1 MLKRISFCLFVVA
14 ALFMLNGCS
23 NENPVSLNDLT
34 TNNELALNVK
44 TNLYSFALNA
54 IKISNVYENSV
65 DFNKESI
72 SVSIAVNSWAGG
84 LVKVRILSGE
94 NIIYSKDVS
103 DMSAITEKI
112 SGSPDK
118 IEIMLVNFTGQTA
131 VTIKGE

>member
-1 MLKRISFCLFVVA
+1 MFKRISSCFFIIA

-23 NENPVSLNDLT
+23 DENPLSLNDLAA
-34 TNNELALNVK
+34 NNELALNVK

-72 SVSIAVNSWAGG
+72 SISIAVNSWAGG
-84 LVKVRILSGE
+84 LVKLRILSGE
-94 NIIYSKDVS
+94 NIIYSRDVS
-103 DMSAITEKI
+103 DMSAINEKI

-131 VTIKGE
+131 VTVKGE